1 MTQDR
6 FAGMLGLLRG
16 KITSRLRF
24 QSFDVAQG
32 AVLFDEIDVLP
43 PMDAG
48 SPALDLADEFTKMI
62 TAQRGFQASARVI
75 TVSDQFL
82 DEVVALKR

>member
-1 MTQDR
+1 MQEETMTQDR

-16 KITSRLRF
+16 KITSRLKF

-43 PMDAG
+43 LMDAG
-48 SPALDLADEFTKMI
+48 SPALDLADEHDG
-62 TAQRGFQASARVI
+62 AA
-75 TVSDQFL
+75 
-82 DEVVALKR
+82 KRATFSQLLAHLPQKWTLFGC